1 MAHVLTTLSIRRMLY
16 KFYASVARFLRLEW
30 AFIKNCLTRDI
41 QYRGNFFLV
50 FVMDIVWYTV
60 NLGFFEVIYFNT
72 STIAGYT
79 RSDVFFFMATTFV
92 IDAIDMTFFASGI
105 WQMSDFIR
113 KGDFDFILSKPI
125 SPLMYSTM
133 RYVSFGSLLDLIFA
147 VGLLIIAF
155 FNLDVTPTALDIA
168 AYIVLAVSGL
178 IVMYSIQVFF
188 AALGFIFVNA
198 STGLQWGFH
207 HLYQLAMRPEAIYKG
222 IFRFFL
228 LYLLPMIVISSV
240 PSTMILRGFNLQTF
254 LTCITISMVSL
265 FLTVKFFYFAL
276 RHYESASS

>member
-1 MAHVLTTLSIRRMLY
+1 MSNFISKGFRATS
-16 KFYASVARFLRLEW
+16 RFLRLEW
-30 AFIKNCLTRDI
+30 AFFKNCLTRDI

-50 FVMDIVWYTV
+50 FLMDIIWYAV
-60 NLGFFEVIYFNT
+60 NLGFFEVIYLNT
-72 STIAGYT
+72 ATIAGYT
-79 RSDVFFFMATTFV
+79 RNDVFFFMATTFV

-105 WQMSDFIR
+105 WQISDFIR
-113 KGDFDFILSKPI
+113 KGEFDLILSKPV
-125 SPLMYSTM
+125 SPLVYSTM

-147 VGLLIIAF
+147 LGLLTIAF
-155 FNLDVTPTALDIA
+155 FNLDVSPTALD
-168 AYIVLAVSGL
+168 VLTYAILALSGL

-222 IFRFFL
+222 IMRFFL

-240 PSTMILRGFNLQTF
+240 PATMILRGFDAQTF
-254 LTCITISMVSL
+254 FTCVAISVIAL
-265 FLTVKFFYFAL
+265 FATRQFFYFAL
-276 RHYESASS
+276 SRYESASS